1 MSRLLPPLCLMHSPV
16 RASCCHRAAAP
27 WPIRQP
33 RFPPFI
39 VALHLCA
46 LRSQVPALLRLCSD
60 LLRSLPPPVLST
72 ACFPC
77 QFGTICSC
85 PGRPLKLALDRLSLR
100 SFSLTMIP
108 PLTVAICLC
117 DSRLI
122 GSLCW
127 FVCSISGNEYCFKP
141 GQRCPMYQAWLCRV
155 FVKRPLI
162 ASLYIQARALGPS
175 IFLFGLCDAKSLQ
188 ETATLLRLLLFHLRL
203 MTWQHWLRPV
213 LTCLIEPPRIACPL
227 KTSESVIEIDFLQQ
241 QGLRVILGRWFRD
254 CSTALHSM
262 AAAHAHIASLM

>member
-1 MSRLLPPLCLMHSPV
+1 
-16 RASCCHRAAAP
+16 
-27 WPIRQP
+27 
-33 RFPPFI
+33 
-39 VALHLCA
+39 
-46 LRSQVPALLRLCSD
+46 
-60 LLRSLPPPVLST
+60 
-72 ACFPC
+72 
-77 QFGTICSC
+77 
-85 PGRPLKLALDRLSLR
+85 
-100 SFSLTMIP
+100 
-108 PLTVAICLC
+108 
-117 DSRLI
+117 
-122 GSLCW
+122 
-127 FVCSISGNEYCFKP
+127 
-141 GQRCPMYQAWLCRV
+141 
-155 FVKRPLI
+155 VKRPLI

-227 KTSESVIEIDFLQQ
+227 KTSESVNEIDFLQQ